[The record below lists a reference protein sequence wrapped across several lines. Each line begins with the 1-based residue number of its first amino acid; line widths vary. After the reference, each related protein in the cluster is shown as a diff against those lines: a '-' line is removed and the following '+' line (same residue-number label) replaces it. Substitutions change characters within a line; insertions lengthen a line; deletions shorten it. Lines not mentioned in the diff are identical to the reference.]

1 MENKICKSTVY
12 VLLAILLV
20 CAAVAGVLDRSIP
33 DEISVFENEAP
44 PTVACVSYVDCGES
58 RESDGH
64 TVRELSARLFGVIP
78 VKKVELDV
86 YKNIKLCPGGMP
98 FGIKLDARGS
108 IVTGLSEVQTVD
120 GSVVKPAESGGLKIK
135 DTIIKINGKEIAS
148 NGDVNRALSDCG
160 GAPIELVCL
169 RGGKEVTLRVT
180 PARAED
186 GSWRLGVWLRDSMS
200 GIGTVTFID
209 PTSGA
214 FGGLGHGVCDA
225 DTGEILP
232 IRSGSALI
240 VKIIGIA
247 PGKEGVPGE
256 IRGYLK
262 SDRIGKI
269 TNNSACGV
277 FGYFSAGA
285 IPTGEAIPIA
295 LKSQLREGEAHI
307 LTTLDDGGV
316 GKYRVEISD
325 IKLDGETKCFTVKVT
340 DPALLA
346 KTGGIV
352 QGMSGSPII
361 QNGKLVGAVT
371 HVLVSDPTSGYG
383 IFIENML
390 NAAQMPMEKAS

>member
-1 MENKICKSTVY
+1 MENRIYKFTVHF
-12 VLLAILLV
+12 LLALLLLS
-20 CAAVAGVLDRSIP
+20 VALLGVLDWSIP
-33 DEISVFENEAP
+33 DAISVFESENP
-44 PTVACVSYVDCGES
+44 PSRACISYVDCGATYES
-58 RESDGH
+58 EGRS
-64 TVRELSARLFGVIP
+64 VRTLSARLFGVIP
-78 VKKVELDV
+78 VKRVELNV
-86 YKNIKLCPGGMP
+86 YENVKLCPGGMP
-98 FGIKLDARGS
+98 FGIKLDSRGV
-108 IVTGLSEVQTVD
+108 IVVGLSEVKVS
-120 GSVVKPAESGGLKIK
+120 GRAAYSPAEKGGVRIK
-135 DTIIKINGKEIAS
+135 DTIIKINGREVSS
-148 NGDVNRALSDCG
+148 NRDVNFALDDCG
-160 GAPIELVCL
+160 GSPVELVCL
-169 RGGKEVTLRVT
+169 RGGKEITLRVN
-180 PARAED
+180 PAQAED

-200 GIGTVTFID
+200 GIGTVTYID

-225 DTGEILP
+225 DTGELLP
-232 IRSGSALI
+232 IRSGSALL

-247 PGKEGVPGE
+247 PGKEGAPGE

-269 TNNSACGV
+269 TKNSVCGV
-277 FGYFSAGA
+277 FGYFSGGA
-285 IPTGEAIPIA
+285 VPTGEAIPIA

-307 LTTLDDGGV
+307 LSTLDDGGV

-390 NAAQMPMEKAS
+390 AQMES